1 VKHVPHGLTIGLVVA
16 ETLDRE
22 RQHVP
27 EALERV
33 ADALGEPRDG
43 TSDGTRAVRA
53 MRRILAELDFPVL
66 SSLDLTEAD
75 IDHLADLALEDFFIT
90 MAPEPW
96 SKQEVVDAFLAALAL
111 ESRAA

>member
-1 VKHVPHGLTIGLVVA
+1 M
-16 ETLDRE
+16 
-22 RQHVP
+22 P

-53 MRRILAELDFPVL
+53 VRRILAELDFPVL
-66 SSLDLTEAD
+66 SSLELTEAD

-90 MAPEPW
+90 QAPVPW
-96 SKQEVVDAFLAALAL
+96 SKQEVVDAFQAALAL
-111 ESRAA
+111 ESRDA